1 MLKKYVG
8 KKELCL
14 MEKIN
19 NNLDIIDTF
28 SKMPYNKRIKNTKYN
43 ELVEETDKLATELK
57 IKFE

>member
-28 SKMPYNKRIKNTKYN
+28 SKIPYNKRIKNTKYN
-43 ELVEETDKLATELK
+43 ELVIETDKLATELK
-57 IKFE
+57 TKFE